1 MKPFFKHPSNVCMTY
16 IQHMKLSLHFAAIL
30 GIGSV
35 QAVIHAFIP
44 DICITSTTDVSKKI
58 NHMLKTN
65 GC

>member
-1 MKPFFKHPSNVCMTY
+1 MTSVFNHPSNVCMTY
-16 IQHMKLSLHFAAIL
+16 FQHMKLSLHFAAIL

-58 NHMLKTN
+58 NTMLKSN